1 MFESTRLRTLL
12 EVARGGSLAAAAD
25 ALGYTPS
32 AVSQQ
37 IRVLEREA
45 GCPLVERRGRTV
57 ALTPP
62 GRVLAGHAERV
73 VGQLAAARAELEAMA
88 QLRAGELRLGWFST
102 AGAVLVPRVVAE
114 FRRAHP
120 AVALTLVEADPGE
133 AAALLLDDELDLA
146 LVYRFPG
153 DPELPASV
161 AQRAIASDTTYL
173 VVAPGHRLAG
183 RARLT
188 LPELEGEDFV
198 QGVRHG
204 PTLDTL
210 PNACRA
216 AGFEAR
222 VVLRTEE
229 PNAWH
234 GLVAA
239 GVGVAVMPQLSLSAL
254 RDDLRAI
261 PLDAPALV
269 RTISLAEA
277 PLSYRPPALAPMAAL
292 IEDAAR
298 ELTDPALV
306 DPG

>member
-1 MFESTRLRTLL
+1 MRTLL
-12 EVARGGSLAAAAD
+12 EVARGGSLAAAA
-25 ALGYTPS
+25 ATLGYTPS

-37 IRVLEREA
+37 IRALEREA

-62 GRVLAGHAERV
+62 GRVLAGHAEHV
-73 VGQLAAARAELEAMA
+73 VGRLAAARAELEAITE
-88 QLRAGELRLGWFST
+88 LRSGELRLGWFST
-102 AGAVLVPRVVAE
+102 AGAVLIPRVVAA
-114 FRRAHP
+114 FRHEHP
-120 AVALTLVEADPGE
+120 GVALTLVEADPGE
-133 AAALLLDDELDLA
+133 AAELLLDAELDLA
-146 LVYRFPG
+146 LVYRFSG
-153 DPELPASV
+153 DPELPAAV
-161 AQRAIASDTTYL
+161 TQRRIASESIYL
-173 VVAPGHRLAG
+173 VVARGHRMAG
-183 RARLT
+183 RARVT

-239 GVGVAVMPQLSLSAL
+239 GVGVAVMPRLSLSAL
-254 RDDLRAI
+254 RDDLVAI
-261 PLDAPALV
+261 PLDAPSLV

-277 PLSYRPPALAPMAAL
+277 PVSYRPPALAPMARL
-292 IEDAAR
+292 IEAAAR
-298 ELTDPALV
+298 ELSDPEPVPRRGA
-306 DPG
+306 GAR